1 MSLAVLADHLASKGR
16 GDDKM
21 LVHMTPGEVRG
32 LQALALAHGGSL
44 SINPETGLV
53 EAGWLKRLLPAI
65 AGFALNAIAPGVGS
79 YIGGLLG
86 ASGAVGTGIAIGGL
100 TGLATGSLKQGIM
113 AGLGAYGGAG
123 LAQGLV
129 GASSA
134 GASTA
139 AAEAA
144 KAASE
149 QLVRDNAMA
158 ASVGADLVTGSAA
171 DKFVQDA
178 ASKAY
183 SDFAAQPL
191 MAQAKGS
198 FGALKDAGGLSSLL
212 RPAMAAAAPVVAD
225 AMVPTT
231 TQMPSGRGYQ
241 YTPRI
246 RPMAWNQYTGELEQL
261 PMFSAINT
269 GGKTAG
275 VPGLTPAQQQQQQ
288 QQEQQPG
295 GYNTGGIVAL
305 ANGGDLT
312 KAQLGA
318 QAIPYAQGT
327 AATAKDIADIYQ
339 SVLGRAPDEG
349 GLQFYQASQF
359 SPEQIRADI
368 LKSPEAQAFTAQ
380 QNTQSVSQQAPLTH
394 AQLGAQAIPYAKGV
408 AATESDINQI
418 YRDMLGRTPD
428 EGGFQFY
435 KASQFSPEQIRA
447 EIAKSQEYLTR
458 PFTPEPQTMQ
468 EVRSGYEAGG
478 GGTQMR
484 SVNTPEPGAQVMT
497 QNRVVDALQ
506 AYLAANPNATI
517 GQIQAWGVAN
527 RIPAAQL
534 AAAINERRF
543 SQMTGASLQAYDYL
557 MGRGAYPVNQTL
569 SGGRPI
575 MRPYLEA
582 VSPTQSGGFF
592 GRQTIPT
599 DPNRSTAQSADNTG
613 STTGGTATTGGGN
626 TTFIGGAGTNMANAN
641 VGNMSTG
648 VDTTRSTDAATVG
661 GVVVGNNV
669 IDPISGRVLG
679 VVTANVDQ
687 GTGGIIQGDVVVDP
701 ITGKI
706 IGYSQDAGIVGRL
719 VNKSVGEEPAPIESR
734 YVPSNT
740 SYYDFGAGDV
750 SYDSGNSYGGY
761 DSSSYDFGQGDI
773 GGYGGSYTR
782 EEMDALAGLRSG
794 GLADVAAAG
803 AAHGGQFNLGGYSD
817 GGRLLRGPGDGV
829 SDSIPATIGGKQ
841 PARLADGEF
850 VIPARIVS
858 EIGNGSTEAGARKL
872 YKMMD
877 RVQRARAKTTGKGR
891 VAKDT
896 GAEKYLPA

>member
-65 AGFALNAIAPGVGS
+65 AGMALNFIAPGVGTA
-79 YIGGLLG
+79 IGGMLG
-86 ASGAVGTGIAIGGL
+86 VSGAVGTGIAIGGL

-113 AGLGAYGGAG
+113 AGLGAYGGAS
-123 LAQGLV
+123 LAGGFM
-129 GASSA
+129 GASGAEGAAGAMGVPGAATGAGSQAAILAEQSA
-134 GASTA
+134 GFGAEGLQKLAESAS
-139 AAEAA
+139 
-144 KAASE
+144 
-149 QLVRDNAMA
+149 
-158 ASVGADLVTGSAA
+158 
-171 DKFVQDA
+171 
-178 ASKAY
+178 Y
-183 SDFAAQPL
+183 
-191 MAQAKGS
+191 AKGAAPSLVPS
-198 FGALKDAGGLSSLL
+198 FTSGISNLGTEAGRKAFMTGVGGTSGLRNAALL
-212 RPAMAAAAPVVAD
+212 AAAPVIAD

-231 TQMPSGRGYQ
+231 TQMPSGRGFQ

-246 RPMAWNQYTGELEQL
+246 RPMAFDPRTQALEQL

-269 GGKTAG
+269 GGQTAG
-275 VPGLTPAQQQQQQ
+275 IPGVTPAQPAQDQQT
-288 QQEQQPG
+288 G

-305 ANGGDLT
+305 ADGGDLT

-327 AATAKDIADIYQ
+327 AATAKDISDIYQ

-359 SPEQIRADI
+359 SPDQIRADI
-368 LKSPEAQAFTAQ
+368 MKSPEAQAFMAR
-380 QNTQSVSQQAPLTH
+380 QNTQAVSPQAPLTH

-408 AATESDINQI
+408 AATENEIGNI
-418 YRDMLGRTPD
+418 YREMLGRSPD
-428 EGGFQFY
+428 EGGLQFY
-435 KASQFSPEQIRA
+435 QASRFSPEQIRA

-468 EVRSGYEAGG
+468 QVRSDYEAGG

-497 QNRVVDALQ
+497 QNKVVDALQ

-543 SQMTGASLQAYDYL
+543 SQMTGGSLQAYDYL

-592 GRQTIPT
+592 GRQTTPT
-599 DPNRSTAQSADNTG
+599 NPSRSTSQSADNTG

-641 VGNMSTG
+641 TG
-648 VDTTRSTDAATVG
+648 LVRNTETGDLYTPLSGTPITDYLFGTQDPSKVEVVDRSVYTDSAMKELLAAEQAMRDRAAELEDVLNVENIQRDAARDQRESDLQ
-661 GVVVGNNV
+661 NE
-669 IDPISGRVLG
+669 IQYQRDRFDDQQLG
-679 VVTANVDQ
+679 YNYDV
-687 GTGGIIQGDVVVDP
+687 GTG
-701 ITGKI
+701 
-706 IGYSQDAGIVGRL
+706 Y
-719 VNKSVGEEPAPIESR
+719 
-734 YVPSNT
+734 
-740 SYYDFGAGDV
+740 
-750 SYDSGNSYGGY
+750 YGG
-761 DSSSYDFGQGDI
+761 GI
-773 GGYGGSYTR
+773 YTR
-782 EEMDALAGLRSG
+782 NELDALAGLRKG

-829 SDSIPATIGGKQ
+829 SDSIPATIGGRQ

-850 VIPARIVS
+850 VVPARIVS